1 MITVV
6 PSYLNGKITISGQKT
21 CMWTI
26 AANAVGCRIE
36 ALNTDSF
43 IPDKNIFDFIEFLQS
58 TGVTTKFNKT
68 KIPEVYYNAA
78 LCGNEFYAD
87 KIESFILIAL
97 VILSLTKGES
107 RINNIKKLSLTTRDK
122 LYRTIGNLKK
132 MGADIS
138 VKGRRATVNGVNR
151 LHGAKVFANDLRGGS
166 ALVLAGLNA
175 EGVSEI
181 YGVNHIK
188 RGYLNID
195 EKLRTLGANVKLQ
208 KE

>member
-132 MGADIS
+132 MGADIITDKDKLIICGKQVLS
-138 VKGRRATVNGVNR
+138 GADVSAGGDSELFDVLLLASLRCEGNLKIKGFDGIPEEELKCLTEVYNP
-151 LHGAKVFANDLRGGS
+151 L
-166 ALVLAGLNA
+166 LN
-175 EGVSEI
+175 
-181 YGVNHIK
+181 
-188 RGYLNID
+188 NI
-195 EKLRTLGANVKLQ
+195 
-208 KE
+208 